1 MKRAFLLTAAW
12 LLLATVA
19 TAAQPPLEKAGKL
32 LLGGKYAEA
41 AEIYEPLAAKD
52 PAAALGLARA
62 LEANG
67 KTEKAVGALKPLAEK
82 RADLQAELAR
92 LAFDRGDL
100 KEAAP
105 RVRAALALDDQQL
118 LARWIGAEVDRSEG
132 RLEKAER
139 GYHWLVDF
147 YNDHDVKRA
156 ESLRWIG
163 LAAAQ
168 YARWRRLSDQFD
180 FLVNELYPDALKL
193 DPAYWPAHYEAGLLF
208 LEKYN
213 EADAAR
219 EFKAALELN
228 PQAAEVHAALA
239 ALALE
244 NHNFEEAEASLHRAL
259 EINPRLLTARQIEA
273 DLAWL
278 NLEVPETLRLLEE
291 KVLPLN
297 PVDEETLGRIAACYV
312 VLEEKAGAGRTSRLQ
327 RLIAEVTG
335 RNPHAGDFFYALAG
349 MLEERNKQADA
360 EAYFREAI
368 RVMPQEVGPQAGLGL
383 LYMRMGREEEARRVL
398 KEAFEADPFH
408 IRVKNNLDVLDV
420 IDKLAVVRTAHFVVK
435 YDAKADKQLGR
446 YAVRHMETVYPEL
459 CKLFGYQPPK
469 RPLIEIFNVAEGLDG
484 HQWFSARM
492 IGMPYLDTVAAC
504 TGGMV
509 AMASPNDSGEPAR
522 FNWARVLKHE
532 LSHVITLQQT
542 KFNIPH
548 WYTEGLAVWCEGYP
562 RPQTWNEMLL
572 DRVPRGKLFNLQ
584 TLNGGFARPC
594 SNEECQMA
602 YCQAELYV
610 EYMLTRGG
618 QDRLRQMLAA
628 YTTNLSTAAAIRQ
641 VFGVSQE
648 EFERGYLAYIK
659 RLTAGLSAMKGPSR
673 RSFAELEKAHR
684 DRPADADAAA
694 ELAYAHLCR
703 EDNNQALDL
712 ARKALVLRP
721 KQPLA
726 TYVAARCA
734 RPTARTTRPRRCWKP
749 PWIAAPR
756 SRCR

>member
-1 MKRAFLLTAAW
+1 M
-12 LLLATVA
+12 
-19 TAAQPPLEKAGKL
+19 
-32 LLGGKYAEA
+32 
-41 AEIYEPLAAKD
+41 
-52 PAAALGLARA
+52 
-62 LEANG
+62 
-67 KTEKAVGALKPLAEK
+67 
-82 RADLQAELAR
+82 
-92 LAFDRGDL
+92 

-459 CKLFGYQPPK
+459 CKLFGYQPPE

-484 HQWFSARM
+484 HQWFSADDRHAVP
-492 IGMPYLDTVAAC
+492 GH
-504 TGGMV
+504 GGGLHRRHGG
-509 AMASPNDSGEPAR
+509 D
-522 FNWARVLKHE
+522 
-532 LSHVITLQQT
+532 
-542 KFNIPH
+542 
-548 WYTEGLAVWCEGYP
+548 GLAQRFRRAGAVQLGPCA
-562 RPQTWNEMLL
+562 QTRAL
-572 DRVPRGKLFNLQ
+572 
-584 TLNGGFARPC
+584 ARHH
-594 SNEECQMA
+594 
-602 YCQAELYV
+602 
-610 EYMLTRGG
+610 
-618 QDRLRQMLAA
+618 
-628 YTTNLSTAAAIRQ
+628 AAADEVQHSALVHGRA
-641 VFGVSQE
+641 G
-648 EFERGYLAYIK
+648 
-659 RLTAGLSAMKGPSR
+659 RLVRGLSAAADLERDAPGPR
-673 RSFAELEKAHR
+673 
-684 DRPADADAAA
+684 AAG
-694 ELAYAHLCR
+694 
-703 EDNNQALDL
+703 
-712 ARKALVLRP
+712 KALQPANAQWRLRP
-721 KQPLA
+721 PVQQ
-726 TYVAARCA
+726 
-734 RPTARTTRPRRCWKP
+734 
-749 PWIAAPR
+749 
-756 SRCR
+756 